1 MSEKGINTVEY
12 EDRKNDLSN
21 IQVLFNEF
29 GNPAYRAIEKYNTGI
44 GYESGIERLTQLI
57 KEKKFTKSRFMADPV
72 KGIEEFLHG
81 FFKDRGGNLPKVW
94 SEKNT
99 VFLMT
104 EISVPCITIEAEK
117 EAPIRHREIC
127 SVYCRAE
134 VKGLIQIFEDFF
146 PGIQIQFYNVSSR
159 RSQEGDDCVE
169 AFKVIVP

>member
-1 MSEKGINTVEY
+1 MREKGINTVDY
-12 EDRKNDLSN
+12 ENRKNDLSK
-21 IQVLFNEF
+21 IRFLYNEF
-29 GNPAYRAIEKYNTGI
+29 GNLTYRAIEKYNTGI
-44 GYESGIERLTQLI
+44 GYECGIERLTRLI
-57 KEKKFTKSRFMADPV
+57 KEKKFSKSQFMADPV
-72 KGIEEFLHG
+72 KGIETFLHG

-117 EAPIRHREIC
+117 EVPIRHREIC

-134 VKGLIQIFEDFF
+134 VKGLIQIFEDLF

-159 RSQEGDDCVE
+159 RGPEGDDCVE